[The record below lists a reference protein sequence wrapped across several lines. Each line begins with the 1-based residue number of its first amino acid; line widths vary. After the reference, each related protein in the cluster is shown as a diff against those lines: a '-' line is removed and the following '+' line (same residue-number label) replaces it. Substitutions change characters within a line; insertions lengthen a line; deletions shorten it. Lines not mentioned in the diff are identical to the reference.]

1 MIKNLIKKNF
11 ESFAYFYSYLRYRI
25 FILAILSIFIGILD
39 GFGLMMF
46 LPLLQMVN
54 DSSSVDPDSMGNMS
68 FLVDSLEETGIPLT
82 LLSVLGVMAFF
93 FFAKGIVQYFAGI
106 YRVNINEWFI
116 RNLRVKNI
124 LGLNGLTYKYFV
136 LSDVGRI
143 QNTLTGEIDRVS
155 AAYFNYGKAFE
166 SFILVIVYMGF
177 AFYGDAQFALI
188 VSVGGVLTNFL
199 YKSLYKETKDYSRT
213 LTEENNAFQSL
224 IIQNVGNYKYLKA
237 TGSLNKYG
245 RKLKEAVLKIRD
257 SKKRIGKLD
266 ALLSAGREPLL
277 VAIVVA
283 AIYIQTSFLGADLAP
298 ILMSLFFFYRALN
311 ALIQMQL
318 RWNKFLAVSGSLE
331 NIVRFE
337 KELGENKESK
347 GEQTLNREIEKIELT
362 NIWFYYGNTPVLRNI
377 SLEIKKHE
385 TIAFVG
391 ESGSGKTTLV
401 NIVAGL
407 LPPGKGKYQINSEP
421 SENIDMTGFQEKI
434 GYITQDPVIF
444 GDTLFNNITFW
455 DDDNH
460 TNKEKF
466 WRAVK
471 QASILDF
478 VQGLSDQENTIL
490 GNNGVNLSGGQ
501 RQRISIARELYKEV
515 EILIMDEAT
524 SALDSETEK
533 AIQNNIEELKGKYT
547 ILIVAHR
554 ISTIKNAD
562 RIVVMKNG
570 EISSIGGFSQ
580 LVEESKYFE
589 KLVELQEI

>member
-1 MIKNLIKKNF
+1 
-11 ESFAYFYSYLRYRI
+11 
-25 FILAILSIFIGILD
+25 
-39 GFGLMMF
+39 
-46 LPLLQMVN
+46 
-54 DSSSVDPDSMGNMS
+54 
-68 FLVDSLEETGIPLT
+68 
-82 LLSVLGVMAFF
+82 
-93 FFAKGIVQYFAGI
+93 
-106 YRVNINEWFI
+106 
-116 RNLRVKNI
+116 
-124 LGLNGLTYKYFV
+124 
-136 LSDVGRI
+136 
-143 QNTLTGEIDRVS
+143 
-155 AAYFNYGKAFE
+155 
-166 SFILVIVYMGF
+166 
-177 AFYGDAQFALI
+177 
-188 VSVGGVLTNFL
+188 
-199 YKSLYKETKDYSRT
+199 
-213 LTEENNAFQSL
+213 
-224 IIQNVGNYKYLKA
+224 
-237 TGSLNKYG
+237 
-245 RKLKEAVLKIRD
+245 VLKIRD
-257 SKKRIGKLD
+257 SQRRIGKLD

-283 AIYIQTSFLGADLAP
+283 AIYIQISFLGADLAP
-298 ILMSLFFFYRALN
+298 ILLSLFFFYRALN

-331 NIVRFE
+331 NIVGFE
-337 KELGENKESK
+337 KELRENKESQGK
-347 GEQTLNREIEKIELT
+347 QPVNSEIEKIELS
-362 NIWFYYGNTPVLRNI
+362 NVWFYYGNTPVLQNI
-377 SLEIKKHE
+377 SLEIKRHE

-407 LPPGKGKYQINSEP
+407 LPPGKGKYQINLES
-421 SENIDMTGFQEKI
+421 SDTLDITSFQKKI

-444 GDTLFNNITFW
+444 GDTLLNNVTFW
-455 DDDNH
+455 DDDNK

-478 VQGLSDQENTIL
+478 VQGLPDQENTIL

-570 EISSIGGFSQ
+570 EVSNIGSFSK
-580 LVEESKYFE
+580 LIEDSKYFE